1 MPLAESVRA
10 LDHQARLSEALE
22 ASSTSTSR
30 KMMSQTKCTE
40 ITTTT
45 SLQWARTELRG
56 HKVSMNTIL
65 RVMRT
70 ISMRMTSILTTIK
83 T

>member
-1 MPLAESVRA
+1 MPLVESVRD

-22 ASSTSTSR
+22 ALSTSTSR
-30 KMMSQTKCTE
+30 KMMSQRKCTE
-40 ITTTT
+40 ETTTT
-45 SLQWARTELRG
+45 SLQWARMELRA

-65 RVMRT
+65 REMKT
-70 ISMRMTSILTTIK
+70 ISTRMTSILTIIK